1 MLDSRLKALAEKVL
15 PRFLLDRLDPF
26 QAVIEEEARCA
37 AAQTGDG
44 QIALDAGAGRAQH
57 GRYFAQGR
65 YLALDSGRG
74 DPSWDYSRLDV
85 RGDLERL
92 PLRDAAIDRILCM
105 VVLEH
110 TRDPRRVLSEFAR
123 VLKQGGRLFMVVP
136 FLWEEHQAPHDYF
149 RFTRHGLRSL
159 MEGLPFRIELLEPV
173 GGIFWVCARRCV
185 NLLALLQGGWRW
197 VLFVPLAPFLGLL
210 LPVALYFLDGLDR
223 DKSFT
228 LGFRV
233 RAVKEGP

>member
-1 MLDSRLKALAEKVL
+1 VLDSRLKALAEKVL
-15 PRFLLDRLDPF
+15 PRFVLDRLDPF

-123 VLKQGGRLFMVVP
+123 VLKHGGRLFMVVP

-149 RFTRHGLRSL
+149 RFTRYGLRH
-159 MEGLPFRIELLEPV
+159 LLESAGFTAIQVRPA
-173 GGIFWVCARRCV
+173 GGFFRLLSRRLL
-185 NLLALLQGGWRW
+185 NGLQYFRGLWWLPAALMLAPPALLA
-197 VLFVPLAPFLGLL
+197 
-210 LPVALYFLDGLDR
+210 PVFDRLDR
-223 DKSFT
+223 DRNFT
-228 LGFRV
+228 LGYICTAR
-233 RAVKEGP
+233 KP